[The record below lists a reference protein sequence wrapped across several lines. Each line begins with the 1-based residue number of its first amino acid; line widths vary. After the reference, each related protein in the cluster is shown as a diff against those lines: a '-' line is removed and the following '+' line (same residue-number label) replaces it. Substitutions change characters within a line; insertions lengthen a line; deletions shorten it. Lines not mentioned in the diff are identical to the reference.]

1 MRNERGRR
9 FVAVLWIASVMLA
22 KSSAVAAPPP
32 TPAKQATNASAGY
45 RELQWEELIPKD
57 WDPAATFKGRDVGVL
72 NDWDPQARKLMK
84 EVKDVWDHAP
94 TVSTLNGSHV
104 RIPGY
109 VVPLETLRGAL
120 KEFLL
125 VPYFGA
131 CIHTPPPP
139 ANQIIFVVPKTPAEG
154 FRTMDTVW
162 VTGTLSATRV
172 ESLFGSSGYRIDD
185 AAVESYV
192 GKPAQ

>member
-1 MRNERGRR
+1 MNIERGRR
-9 FVAVLWIASVMLA
+9 LAAVLCMAGLA
-22 KSSAVAAPPP
+22 FAEGGALAAPAP
-32 TPAKQATNASAGY
+32 ASAKPATPSPATY
-45 RELQWEELIPKD
+45 RDLKWEELIPKG
-57 WDPAATFKGRDVGVL
+57 WDPAATFKGRDTSVL
-72 NDWDPQARKLMK
+72 NDWDPRARKLMK

-94 TVSTLNGSHV
+94 TVSTLNGSQV

-109 VVPLETLRGAL
+109 VVPLETVRGAL

-131 CIHTPPPP
+131 CIHVPPPP
-139 ANQIIFVVPKTPAEG
+139 ANQIIFVVPKSPAEG

-172 ESLFGSSGYRIDD
+172 ESFAGSSGYRID
-185 AAVESYV
+185 AAVVEPYV
-192 GKPAQ
+192 GKSGQ